1 MQVILNFAYS
11 PDTNGYCKFPPRLDS
26 VDTRNVHDGNQ
37 EYASAIADACIK
49 AAKEAINTVDR
60 KKAGPP
66 QEPAVIPSCH
76 LQR

>member
-26 VDTRNVHDGNQ
+26 VNTQNVHDGNQ
-37 EYASAIADACIK
+37 EYAGAITDACIK
-49 AAKEAINTVDR
+49 AAKKAIETVSR
-60 KKAGPP
+60 QKSGSP
-66 QEPAVIPSCH
+66 QEPVVIPSCH